1 MFRLFEKGAQF
12 HYCRERLSS
21 ASMHYDLST
30 LSNGLRVITETM
42 PGVRSVAIG
51 AWVDAGTRDERPNE
65 AGAAHFLEHLLF
77 KGSEDM
83 SARYISET
91 FDALGAQ
98 SNAFTSKEA
107 TCFWARMVDEDLP
120 TGLKLIG
127 EMLQRPAFRIDEI
140 DSERLVVVEEINMSE
155 DDPHDVTFE
164 SFTEAMFAG
173 HPLERPILGTRDS
186 IRSMSR
192 GDIHGFWNRRYGVES
207 TVLSVAGNVDHKEVV
222 AMAEDSF
229 GSWDGAESD
238 HDYAQLDL
246 EPSVRIVHRDTEQS
260 HLVIGGSGLA
270 RGDDRRFAYELM
282 NHVLGGGMSS
292 RLFQSIREDRGL
304 AYAVYS
310 FAMPYGDVGA
320 WGIYAGTTPE
330 NTDTVLNLILEEL
343 DMMISKGVA
352 DDELE
357 RAKGNVRGSLALSLE
372 DANSRMM
379 RLGRQEVTGQE
390 HLSVGERIE
399 RLNAVT
405 GEDVLSVAA
414 DVLLGPKVIAG
425 VGPNDPTE
433 LEQYIA

>member
-1 MFRLFEKGAQF
+1 
-12 HYCRERLSS
+12 
-21 ASMHYDLST
+21 MHYDLST

-51 AWVDAGTRDERPNE
+51 AWVDTGTRDERPNE

-77 KGSEDM
+77 KGSENM

-164 SFTEAMFAG
+164 NFTEAMFAG

-192 GDIHGFWNRRYGVES
+192 DDIRGYWKRRYGVEN
-207 TVLSVAGNVDHKEVV
+207 TVLSVAGHVDHAEVV
-222 AMAEDSF
+222 AMAEETF
-229 GSWDGAESD
+229 GSWGGANSD
-238 HDYAQLDL
+238 HDFTPLDL
-246 EPSVRIVHRDTEQS
+246 RPSVKIVHRDTEQS

-292 RLFQSIREDRGL
+292 RLFQTIREDHGL

-343 DMMISKGVA
+343 DLMISKGVA

-390 HLSVGERIE
+390 HLSVGERIA

-405 GEDVLSVAA
+405 GEDILSVAA
-414 DVLLGPKVIAG
+414 DVLQGPRVIAG